1 MVSYILTITFLDS
14 RQEDKTLNRTVASIS
29 RTQSALNLFVRA
41 ILIC

>member
-1 MVSYILTITFLDS
+1 MVSYILTITFLEC
-14 RQEDKTLNRTVASIS
+14 RQDDKTLNQTVASIP